1 MDADVVVI
9 GGGFA
14 GLVAARDLRDA
25 GRSVVVLEARDRL
38 GGRTW
43 FRELPGAGVDVEYGG
58 TWFWLDLHTA
68 LAAEITRYNQRVRRS
83 PPPTTVAW
91 LAGGELR
98 IGPDV
103 LGSLATALSPFDAP
117 FNDATAR
124 IRAVWDSGDRTAL
137 ADLDV
142 PMASWIEALDLPGDA
157 SDYLMAFAAAMG
169 GGDPARLSALGLLA
183 DAALLGYRFDEAF
196 ASLGESLED
205 GTESLLDAIAADV
218 GGEIRLGAVVTR
230 VTRDDQGVVV
240 DLRGGGQI
248 HATAGVFTLPVNVWP
263 DVVFDPPL
271 SPEKRRIV
279 ALGNPGTSTKVL
291 AIARGVPADLQ
302 AAGWPATLQSVVG
315 GPEMGGGRL
324 VVGFS
329 GIGGID
335 PTDSDAVEQALRVYV
350 PESEVL
356 VSDGHDWV
364 GDPFS
369 KGTWFAP
376 PPGWEIGD
384 AKGQVASEGRLAF
397 AGGDIARAGAG
408 WIEGAISS
416 GKDAAHAVLGL
427 DASAT
432 GTTRARSTRSP

>member
-1 MDADVVVI
+1 MDTDVVVI

-14 GLVAARDLRDA
+14 GLVAARDLREA

-43 FRELPGAGVDVEYGG
+43 FRGLPGTGVKVEYGG
-58 TWFWLDLHTA
+58 TWFWLELHTA
-68 LAAEITRYNQRVRRS
+68 LAAEIRRYGVKVRRS

-91 LAGGELR
+91 LAAGELR
-98 IGPDV
+98 VGPDV
-103 LGSLATALSPFDAP
+103 LTSLATALTPFDAP
-117 FNDATAR
+117 FDEATGR
-124 IRAVWDSGDRTAL
+124 IRAVWNSGHRSTL

-142 PMASWIEALDLPGDA
+142 PMASWIEALTLPTDA

-205 GTESLLDAIAADV
+205 GTECLVDAIAEDV
-218 GGEIRLGAVVTR
+218 CGEIRLGAVVTR

-240 DLRGGGQI
+240 DVRGGGQI
-248 HATAGVFTLPVNVWP
+248 HAAAGVFTLPVNVWP
-263 DVVFDPPL
+263 DVEFDPPL

-302 AAGWPATLQSVVG
+302 AAGWPATLQSVIG
-315 GPEMGGGRL
+315 GPEMAGGRL

-335 PTDSDAVEQALRVYV
+335 PTDGDAVERALRVYL

-364 GDPFS
+364 ADPFS

-384 AKGQVASEGRLAF
+384 AEGQVASEGRLAF
-397 AGGDIARAGAG
+397 AGSDIARAGAG

-416 GKDAAHAVLGL
+416 GTDAARAVLGL

-432 GTTRARSTRSP
+432 SPTPGRSNRSL